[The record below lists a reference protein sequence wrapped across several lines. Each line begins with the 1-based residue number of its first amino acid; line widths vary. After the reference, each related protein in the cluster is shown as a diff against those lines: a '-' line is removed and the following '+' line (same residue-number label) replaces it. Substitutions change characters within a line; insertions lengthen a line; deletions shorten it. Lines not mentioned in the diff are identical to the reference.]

1 VEKIIMLKLTKLK
14 TFLLTFLILSSF
26 SFNNVNGFEITKN
39 PSEGN
44 FKVTSW
50 KAGNGYSVITSQGTV
65 EGYGKVYL
73 THKFKANSPEA
84 LTGDFVGAARAI
96 TKDGKMNFASLQG
109 VWKREGTELT
119 IHTLDS
125 LVDGSANYAKGKFD
139 LYNGTLT
146 FDVFAIK

>member
-1 VEKIIMLKLTKLK
+1 
-14 TFLLTFLILSSF
+14 
-26 SFNNVNGFEITKN
+26 
-39 PSEGN
+39 
-44 FKVTSW
+44 
-50 KAGNGYSVITSQGTV
+50 
-65 EGYGKVYL
+65 
-73 THKFKANSPEA
+73 
-84 LTGDFVGAARAI
+84 
-96 TKDGKMNFASLQG
+96 MNFASLQG

>member
-1 VEKIIMLKLTKLK
+1 MGLRITSKKILV
-14 TFLLTFLILSSF
+14 FTFLILF
-26 SFNNVNGFEITKN
+26 LFAFNNINAFEISKN
-39 PSEGN
+39 PAEGN
-44 FKVTSW
+44 FELTSW
-50 KAGNGYSVITSQGTV
+50 KAGKGYSVITSQGMV

-73 THKFKANSPEA
+73 THKFKANSSEA

-96 TKDGKMNFASLQG
+96 TKDGNMAFASLQG

-125 LVDGSANYAKGKFD
+125 LVDGTANYAKGKFD

-146 FDVFAIK
+146 FDVFAIE